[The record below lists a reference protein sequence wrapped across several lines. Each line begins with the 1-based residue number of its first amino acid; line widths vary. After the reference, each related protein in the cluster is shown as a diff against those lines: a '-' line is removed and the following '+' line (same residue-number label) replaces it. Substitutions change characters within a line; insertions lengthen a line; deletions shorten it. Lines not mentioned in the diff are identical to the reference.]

1 MVSRAMEIIES
12 ILWVG
17 LGFVPT
23 LFILEVAA
31 KKGHKGSGIPLVSAA
46 SRFRSEV
53 EA

>member
-12 ILWVG
+12 ILWVA

-23 LFILEVAA
+23 LVILEVAA
-31 KKGHKGSGIPLVSAA
+31 KKAHKGSGVPLIGVA
-46 SRFRSEV
+46 SRLRTEV